1 MNDFVSPVLCPAT
14 ETQKSEHAVTD
25 LFSREAQGKPRT
37 GPVETVEQVQ
47 QNFDQFDKD
56 SSGTLSWFEL
66 SLAGQRVEGATW
78 MRDNIEDLSKMADVD
93 KVNESGVISKRP
105 EFLRDV
111 HPAKDGIS
119 KGDLRVAKFMFQE
132 IESIES
138 IHRSK

>member
-1 MNDFVSPVLCPAT
+1 MNDSVSPLFGPAS
-14 ETQKSEHAVTD
+14 ETQRSEHAVND
-25 LFSREAQGKPRT
+25 AFSREAQGKPRLT
-37 GPVETVEQVQ
+37 LVQ
-47 QNFDQFDKD
+47 TADQIQENFDQFDKD

-105 EFLRDV
+105 EFFRDE
-111 HPAKDGIS
+111 HPSKDGIS